1 MKYLIKYFYILEKKR
16 KDMQQFTN
24 YQVLSWYEYQSTTPS
39 HLQSIEHFHK
49 TCQEKAKLYGDDVI
63 VLCQN
68 AIEIGPD
75 RCVNGMCAST
85 AISDGFINVRTR
97 KKYLVYGTFVTP
109 CEPENTKD
117 TPHKSD

>member
-49 TCQEKAKLYGDDVI
+49 TCQEKAKVYGDDVI

-75 RCVNGMCAST
+75 INPFHRMYGDYYPMWLKILYKET
-85 AISDGFINVRTR
+85 IGWIKIDSDRINEY
-97 KKYLVYGTFVTP
+97 K
-109 CEPENTKD
+109 
-117 TPHKSD
+117 

>member
-49 TCQEKAKLYGDDVI
+49 TCQEKTKLYGDDVI

-109 CEPENTKD
+109 VEEVSSAK
-117 TPHKSD
+117 